1 MGQGGLLYFCI
12 EVGVLKAAVVPQR
25 EEVIVLEDEQN
36 LASRIAMLT
45 NISVDI
51 VYQPHLELEF
61 TILLVA

>member
-12 EVGVLKAAVVPQR
+12 EVGVLKAVVPQR

-51 VYQPHLELEF
+51 VYQPHLELEL